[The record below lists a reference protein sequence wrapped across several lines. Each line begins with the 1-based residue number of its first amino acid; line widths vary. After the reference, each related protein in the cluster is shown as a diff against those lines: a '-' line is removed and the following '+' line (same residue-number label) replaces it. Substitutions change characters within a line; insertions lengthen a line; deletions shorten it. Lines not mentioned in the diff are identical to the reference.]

1 MLSLVPAD
9 IAPLLLL
16 VAAASVVLGTVLQRV
31 SGMGVGLVVSP
42 TLALILGPVAG
53 VLLTNLTTTVSAALI
68 ALTLWR
74 DIDWRRYRRLAPL
87 IVVGSVPGALLVGAA
102 DRAWLEVTIGAAL
115 LATLVVT
122 ALVRIPPVSGPVP
135 AAVAGTAG
143 GFLNTAVGV
152 AAPAMLIY
160 AQATNWTH
168 RSFAA
173 TLQPIFFTMGA
184 VSVITKV
191 GLGAAPVSGLPPL
204 GVIALVV
211 AMVPVGIL
219 VGGRVARRVSAEVGR
234 RVAVV
239 VVTAGALTLLGRG
252 ILGVAGVM

>member
-1 MLSLVPAD
+1 MPAE
-9 IAPLLLL
+9 IGPLLLL

-31 SGMGVGLVVSP
+31 SGMGVGLVVAP
-42 TLALILGPVAG
+42 TLALLLGPVAG

-68 ALTLWR
+68 GVVVR
-74 DIDWRRYRRLAPL
+74 QDIDWRRYRRLAPL

-102 DRAWLEVTIGAAL
+102 DRSWLEVVIGAVL
-115 LATLVVT
+115 LVTLVFSAVVRVPRVGG
-122 ALVRIPPVSGPVP
+122 ALP

-152 AAPAMLIY
+152 AAPAMLVY
-160 AQATNWTH
+160 AQATGWNQ

-173 TLQPIFFTMGA
+173 TLQPIFCTMGA

-191 GLGAAPVSGLPPL
+191 GLGAAPVSGLP
-204 GVIALVV
+204 GWNVIGLVV

-219 VGGRVARRVSAEVGR
+219 LGGLVARRVSSEVGR

-239 VVTAGALTLLGRG
+239 VVTAGALTLLAR
-252 ILGVAGVM
+252 GVAGLAGVF